1 MCIRDRF
8 YSQGLDA
15 LAAHRRLGHRL
26 LIISGSPQE
35 LVEQVARTVLDGKI
49 EIFGSQV
56 VPFLGGLI
64 YSRYRMG
71 FGKIKLAK
79 ALGILVDNWDY
90 GYSDSATDIPLL
102 AHCRHRFLVNPG
114 KITTRRVRSAF
125 GDRFTIMNWTDTQP
139 MDTNR

>member
-1 MCIRDRF
+1 M
-8 YSQGLDA
+8 
-15 LAAHRRLGHRL
+15 LAGKHNRMAFQAGHRRSVAVFDFDKT
-26 LIISGSPQE
+26 LINT
-35 LVEQVARTVLDGKI
+35 QVARTVLDGKI
-49 EIFGSQV
+49 EILGSQV

-64 YSRYRMG
+64 YRRYRMG
-71 FGKIKLAK
+71 FGKIKSAK

-90 GYSDSATDIPLL
+90 GYSDSATDITLL

-114 KITTRRVRSAF
+114 KVTTRRVRSAF